1 MKPLATAAA
10 RVEAL
15 RGHLAQAGLQACWV
29 PTADPHLSEY
39 LPEHWMARAWL
50 SGFDGSAG
58 GLLVAADFAGLW
70 TDSRYWVQ
78 AERQLQGSGIVLM
91 RAGAPDVPD
100 VLDWMCAHLRAGDRV
115 AVDGRVLDCSTA
127 QRWQAAFPDA
137 GLALVLDPAPVG
149 AIWPGRPDLP
159 RAPIREHLAPY
170 ACRTRADN
178 LAAVRQ
184 AMQTHGATLHL
195 ISSLDDIAWLLNLR
209 GSDVAH
215 NPVFLAHALV
225 GTDGVRLYVA
235 PGKIPADLA
244 AVLAADGVVLRDYDA
259 LAADLAALPDGTVLL
274 VDPARVTAGT
284 LSHAAGI
291 RVVRAINPSQLLKS
305 VKTTAEAEHIRQTM
319 AQDGAALCEF
329 FAWFEAAMAAG
340 ESVSELD
347 VDTHI
352 TAARARRPGF
362 VSTSF
367 ATIAA
372 FNANGAMPHYQA
384 TPDSFAQI
392 RGDGLLL
399 IDSGGQYL
407 GGTTDITRVVP
418 VGSPSQAQKE
428 DFTTVLRG
436 HIDLAMARFPM
447 GTPSS
452 VLDTLA
458 RMPLWQQGLDY
469 GHGTG
474 HGVGYFLNVHEG
486 PQSISVRAHARPHQ
500 DMLAGMLTSN
510 EPGLYRPGQWG
521 IRIESLVLAVPA
533 KRTDFGDFLEF
544 ETVTLC
550 PIDTRC
556 VVRERLS
563 EIELAW
569 LNGYHRQVRDRLL
582 PLVTGAARDWVMV
595 RTEPL

>member
-39 LPEHWMARAWL
+39 LTEHWMARAWL

-137 GLALVLDPAPVG
+137 GLALVLDQDPVG
-149 AIWPGRPDLP
+149 AIWSGRPDLP